1 MRTIDLEF
9 ILDLS
14 QAQFERAI
22 NLIYD
27 TLDDRSAWRGVFE
40 CLHEAVGGR
49 AVHMLAFDA
58 VHGALSYSDGAAMTP
73 QIDLEYIQKYQFID
87 PRVALIRTQWTE
99 EWLHCHEHFDEA
111 FVSTNPFYQEYLL
124 PHGAR
129 YLSLCKLVDNKEAT
143 VMLAFLRRPGEGP
156 MPPEALA
163 FLDRLRP
170 HLQRAARMGLAQ
182 FVYSAQALVGHALVD
197 KLRQPVMLL
206 TTGGEVVLANEAARS
221 LLGSTSLVQVADK
234 RLVLPQAYRRAFLEQ
249 CAELEHQARAADGA
263 GAETGKA
270 FRVLHM
276 SSEAGAAPDVL
287 YGFFTLLVPERTLG
301 SFGLRPLVMLF
312 FYHPTSAQE
321 IDSDLLTAAFGLSH
335 AECRV
340 ASLLADGMPLKSI
353 AEALGVQ
360 YDTVRKQLMSI
371 YQKTATNRQPEL
383 VRLLMN
389 LPASAVQRALKADG
403 GPLQGITA

>member
-1 MRTIDLEF
+1 M
-9 ILDLS
+9 DLS
-14 QAQFERAI
+14 QARFDRTV

-27 TLDDRSAWRGVFE
+27 TLENRVGWRAVLDGI
-40 CLHEAVGGR
+40 HEAIGGR
-49 AVHMLAFDA
+49 AVHLMAFDTR
-58 VHGALSYSDGAAMTP
+58 HGTLSYSDGADMAP

-87 PRVALIRTQWTE
+87 PRVGLMAAQSLDS
-99 EWLHCHEHFDEA
+99 WLHCHEHLDDR
-111 FVSTNPFYQEYLL
+111 FVANDPFYQEFLI

-129 YLSLCKLVDNKEAT
+129 YVSACKLADTEDAT
-143 VMLAFLRRPGEGP
+143 VILGCLRRSADGP
-156 MPPEALA
+156 LPAEALA

-170 HLQRAARMGLAQ
+170 HLQRAVRLSQAQ

-206 TTGGEVVLANEAARS
+206 TTNGDVVLANEAARC
-221 LLGSTSLVQVADK
+221 LLRSTSLVQVVEN
-234 RLVLPQAYRRAFLEQ
+234 RLVLPQAYRQAFLDQ
-249 CAELEHQARAADGA
+249 CAELEHGVRTSAHA
-263 GAETGKA
+263 GADTDKA
-270 FRVLHM
+270 FRSLHM
-276 SSEAGAAPDVL
+276 TSEPGAAQDVL

-312 FYHPTSAQE
+312 FYHPTSAQV

-340 ASLLADGMPLKSI
+340 ASLLADGLPLKSI
-353 AEALGVQ
+353 ADTLGVQ

-389 LPASAVQRALKADG
+389 LPASAVQRALKADAS
-403 GPLQGITA
+403 PFHGITA

>member
-1 MRTIDLEF
+1 M
-9 ILDLS
+9 DLS
-14 QAQFERAI
+14 QAQFDRAV

-27 TLDDRSAWRGVFE
+27 TLDQRAAWRSVLE

-49 AVHMLAFDA
+49 AIHLLAFDA
-58 VHGALSYSDGAAMTP
+58 KHGALSYSEGADMAP

-87 PRVALIRTQWTE
+87 SRVGLLRTRWADD
-99 EWLHCHEHFDEA
+99 WLHCHEHFDDA
-111 FVSTNPFYQEYLL
+111 FVASDPFYQEFLI

-129 YLSLCKLVDNKEAT
+129 YLTACKLVENDEAT
-143 VMLAFLRRPGEGP
+143 VLLACLRRPNEGP

-170 HLQRAARMGLAQ
+170 HLQRAVRMGLTH

-206 TTGGEVVLANEAARS
+206 TTTGEVVLANAAARS
-221 LLGSTSLVQVADK
+221 LLGSTGLAQVVDK
-234 RLVLPQAYRRAFLEQ
+234 RLVLPRAYHAAFFEQ
-249 CAELEHQARAADGA
+249 CAELEHGVRSGEA
-263 GAETGKA
+263 TGKA
-270 FRVLHM
+270 FRALHM
-276 SSEAGAAPDVL
+276 TGDPGAAPDVL
-287 YGFFTLLVPERTLG
+287 YGFFTMLVPERTMG

-321 IDSDLLTAAFGLSH
+321 IDSALLTAAFGLSH

-353 AEALGVQ
+353 ADSLGVQ

-389 LPASAVQRALKADG
+389 LPASTVQRALRADDHSF
-403 GPLQGITA
+403 QGITAPST

>member
-1 MRTIDLEF
+1 
-9 ILDLS
+9 LDLS
-14 QAQFERAI
+14 QAQFDRAV

-27 TLDDRSAWRGVFE
+27 TLDKRAAWRSVLE
-40 CLHEAVGGR
+40 CIHEAVGGR
-49 AVHMLAFDA
+49 AIHMLAFDA
-58 VHGALSYSDGAAMTP
+58 EHGALSYSDGADMAP

-87 PRVALIRTQWTE
+87 SRVGLLRTQWQDD
-99 EWLHCHEHFDEA
+99 WLHCHEHFDDA
-111 FVSTNPFYQEYLL
+111 FVARDPFYQEFLI

-129 YLSLCKLVDNKEAT
+129 YLTACKLVENSEAT
-143 VMLAFLRRPGEGP
+143 VLLACLRRPEEGP
-156 MPPEALA
+156 MPPEVLA

-206 TTGGEVVLANEAARS
+206 TTTGEVVLANEAARR
-221 LLGSTSLVQVADK
+221 LLGSTSLVQVNDN
-234 RLVLPQAYRRAFLEQ
+234 RLVLPQAYRRIFLEQ
-249 CAELEHQARAADGA
+249 CAELEHEVRAGGEDA
-263 GAETGKA
+263 GKA
-270 FRVLHM
+270 FRSLHM
-276 SSEAGAAPDVL
+276 SSDPGAAPDVL
-287 YGFFTLLVPERTLG
+287 YGFFTMLVPERTMG

-321 IDSDLLTAAFGLSH
+321 IDSALLTAAFGLSH

-340 ASLLADGMPLKSI
+340 ASLLADGVPLKGI
-353 AEALGVQ
+353 ADTLGVQ

-403 GPLQGITA
+403 SPFQALATR

>member
-1 MRTIDLEF
+1 MN
-9 ILDLS
+9 LS
-14 QAQFERAI
+14 QAQFDRAV

-27 TLDDRSAWRGVFE
+27 TLDKRSAWRSVLE
-40 CLHEAVGGR
+40 CVHEAVGGR
-49 AVHMLAFDA
+49 AIHLLAFDA
-58 VHGALSYSDGAAMTP
+58 EHGALSYSEGADMAP
-73 QIDLEYIQKYQFID
+73 QIDLEYIQKFQFID
-87 PRVALIRTQWTE
+87 PRVELMRTEWQGD
-99 EWLHCHEHFDEA
+99 WLHCHEHFAED
-111 FVSTNPFYQEYLL
+111 FVANDPFYQEFLI

-129 YLSLCKLVDNKEAT
+129 YLTACKLVENGEAT
-143 VMLAFLRRPGEGP
+143 VLLACLRRPGEGP
-156 MPPEALA
+156 MPPDALA

-170 HLQRAARMGLAQ
+170 HLQRAVRMGLTQ

-206 TTGGEVVLANEAARS
+206 TTSGELVLANEAARC
-221 LLGSTSLVQVADK
+221 LLGSTSLVQVVDN

-249 CAELEHQARAADGA
+249 CTELEHQVRSGVATCEAS
-263 GAETGKA
+263 GKA
-270 FRVLHM
+270 FRSLHM
-276 SSEAGAAPDVL
+276 TANPGEAPDVL
-287 YGFFTLLVPERTLG
+287 YGFFTMLVPERTMG

-321 IDSDLLTAAFGLSH
+321 IDSALLTAAFGLSH

-353 AEALGVQ
+353 ADTLGVQ

-389 LPASAVQRALKADG
+389 LPASAVQRALRADG
-403 GPLQGITA
+403 TPFQGLSAPPR